1 VTPDELLRAFHDQIR
16 LRDRDAET
24 SHVVERDGLVH
35 RNYPADPTQRG
46 AMIESPQGLGPDPDA
61 VIAAQRAFFA
71 DRVQRVEWKTYSYD
85 PPADLGDRLT
95 AAGFEPEE
103 AEALILGEL
112 SVLAGLPEDVPDG
125 LTLRPIAAGD
135 LPAVSAFQ
143 DTIWGEDS
151 SWVTE
156 KHFEELAADPE
167 HMQGVLV
174 ERESDGVVV
183 TASWVRITPQTE
195 FCGFWGGSTLQEYRQ
210 RGLYRASVGHRARL
224 ASARGCRFVRVD
236 ASPNSRPILQ
246 RLGLHQVATTTPYI
260 LDPTR
265 DTGVAAVGQHGKID
279 ENPAR
284 TTDEPKET
292 VHAHRHP

>member
-1 VTPDELLRAFHDQIR
+1 
-16 LRDRDAET
+16 
-24 SHVVERDGLVH
+24 
-35 RNYPADPTQRG
+35 
-46 AMIESPQGLGPDPDA
+46 MIESPQGLGPDPDA

-71 DRVQRVEWKTYSYD
+71 ERGQRVEWKTYSYD

-103 AEALILGEL
+103 VEALILGEL

-224 ASARGCRFVRVD
+224 ALARGCRFVRVD

-246 RLGLHQVATTTPYI
+246 RLGLNQVATTTPYI